1 MQLKRRLFN
10 CRVWNTGVPTPWRAE
25 RWTVPQGRVAT
36 ACFGPNL
43 TLLFAT
49 TGDPATIFSLPLQDN
64 IFDVKKATN
73 NDVKIAMRLID
84 LTKVNFSSDDD
95 DDYITVGG
103 RIVSMEWDSTGKY
116 LAILF
121 QVCTKINILFLKSQ
135 QPIFLGQ
142 RCFIEEIS
150 NIYIKGHNI
159 LSRLIKSII
168 YDINI

>member
-1 MQLKRRLFN
+1 MSVEVVYASRVGRLVACDYFLPHVEIFLGNVFKSTYITVNSIRYAVKRRIFN
-10 CRVWNTGVPTPWRAE
+10 FRVWNTDVSTPWRAE

-49 TGDPATIFSLPLQDN
+49 TGDPSTIFSLPLQDN

-73 NDVKIAMRLID
+73 NNVKIAMRLID
-84 LTKVNFSSDDD
+84 LTKVNFSSDDN

-103 RIVSMEWDSTGKY
+103 RIVSMEWDPTGKY

-121 QVCTKINILFLKSQ
+121 QVCRNI
-135 QPIFLGQ
+135 
-142 RCFIEEIS
+142 
-150 NIYIKGHNI
+150 
-159 LSRLIKSII
+159 
-168 YDINI
+168 